1 MKFYA
6 SKLKKETK
14 LALIAD
20 ENYPFE
26 RIEKMIKGNEEAE
39 VILAAIE
46 RNDVTVEFLEKFA
59 NHDDYR
65 IRKEIATSD
74 KISDKT
80 LEDLSCDLIEDVV
93 ISAIRNP
100 KLSLRLLDEKI
111 GGIGI
116 AYSTSFILPL
126 ALNSKLTSEMLT
138 KLYNILLAADARDEL
153 NGLSFRRILNAFLLN
168 KNSSDDII
176 KEIYK
181 DYRKQLEDDFLIETL
196 VANNRSYLI
205 EELFFHNSSEIRSV
219 FWCKP
224 RNISLLPEDLFYKL
238 WNIYISYKTIG
249 ENNILLEF
257 ITTPYLTE
265 SMIEKIFSEML
276 NRLNYENYRML
287 VLNFKLTTS
296 QLNTL
301 WIRYNNRKR
310 KDSEF
315 ALSQIIL
322 YDFLENPN
330 TDEKIKNYIRSIL

>member
-20 ENYPFE
+20 ENYTFE
-26 RIEKMIKGNEEAE
+26 RIEKMIKENEDCE
-39 VILAAIE
+39 VILEEIK

-59 NHDDYR
+59 EHNDYM
-65 IRKEIATSD
+65 IRKEVATSD

-80 LEDLSCDLIEDVV
+80 LDILSCDNIDDVV
-93 ISAIRNP
+93 IAAIRNP
-100 KLSLRLLDEKI
+100 KISLSLLDEKI
-111 GGIGI
+111 KGIGTM
-116 AYSTSFILPL
+116 YSTSFILPL
-126 ALNSKLTSEMLT
+126 AQNSKLTSEMLT
-138 KLYNILLAADARDEL
+138 KLYDIFKKADDNNEL
-153 NGLSFRRILNAFLLN
+153 MGLSYISIVRAFLMN
-168 KNSSDDII
+168 KNSSDYII
-176 KEIYK
+176 KELYEHCF
-181 DYRKQLEDDFLIETL
+181 DGLDDDFLIKIL
-196 VANNRSYLI
+196 VANDRSDLI
-205 EELFFHNSSEIRSV
+205 EELIFSYSKIETV

-224 RNISLLPEDLFYKL
+224 KNINLLPEDLFYEL
-238 WNIYISYKTIG
+238 WDIYITSSINW
-249 ENNILLEF
+249 ENNILFEF

-265 SMIEKIFSEML
+265 NMIEKIFSEML
-276 NRLNYENYRML
+276 DLLNYENYRGL
-287 VLNFKLTTS
+287 VRNFKLTEL

-301 WIRYNNRKR
+301 WIRYNIRKR